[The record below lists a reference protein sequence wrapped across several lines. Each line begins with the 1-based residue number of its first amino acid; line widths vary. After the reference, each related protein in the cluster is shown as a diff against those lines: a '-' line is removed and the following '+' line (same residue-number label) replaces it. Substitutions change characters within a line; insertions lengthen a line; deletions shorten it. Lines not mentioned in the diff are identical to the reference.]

1 MYLRSVA
8 FTISCRVSDVVSSV
22 LSYVDAGGL
31 LGAGRSCLR
40 ASFTPGCKI
49 RYFSFRFGWCSS
61 CCESLCFVDVFAF
74 CGCFAL
80 LFYVI
85 PIVNGSLFAI
95 FVFYRVPAVLL
106 TIFCFVRHYL
116 DARRFLA
123 VDLRSSCIRLLF
135 CVYFISRFF

>member
-1 MYLRSVA
+1 M
-8 FTISCRVSDVVSSV
+8 VSSV

-49 RYFSFRFGWCSS
+49 RYFSFRFGLCSS
-61 CCESLCFVDVFAF
+61 CCESLCFVDVFAV
-74 CGCFAL
+74 CGRFAP

-85 PIVNGSLFAI
+85 PFVNRSLFSI
-95 FVFYRVPAVLL
+95 FVFYRVPAMLL
-106 TIFCFVRHYL
+106 TISCFVRQYL
-116 DARRFLA
+116 DVGRFLA

-135 CVYFISRFF
+135 CGHFISRFFFSCIVS